1 MNMSNTMS
9 FDDIWASIPK
19 RARYNIFDD
28 KGRSLGDVFATSE
41 ENAVERGRELGFASV
56 KATR

>member
-1 MNMSNTMS
+1 MASKSLS

-19 RARYNIFDD
+19 RARYNIFDAE
-28 KGRSLGDVFATSE
+28 GRSLGDVFATSE
-41 ENAVERGRELGFASV
+41 ENAVERGRELGFHAV